1 MTEFP
6 DFYDH
11 NMALLKERQPNVWQM
26 MMDNEPPPVGKICR
40 AQNDSLNL
48 RLDGHDGSSI
58 LLHKDTNP
66 ESEADD
72 FAANIPAGHI
82 GFVALLGMG
91 LGYAAL
97 GILERLPLL
106 QSFAVF
112 ERDPGIFRQA
122 VEHIDLSSLLMDK
135 RLILGIGSE
144 NKVSTVLAPAA
155 RTLQLEGSRVLHHTQ
170 SFEFDPEGYR
180 QLKEELF
187 LHLNGMNVGGMT
199 VKHLGRNFLNNRFR
213 HITTIHH
220 QRLLEDLHKTFA
232 GVPAI
237 LVAGGPSLDKNIH
250 ILKQVQDRAVIMAV
264 DTVLPALLEHGIN
277 PHFLTSI
284 DPNNLTYEKFAD
296 VIPKVKD
303 TSLICSSWVNPRTPQ
318 NFPARQ
324 VFWTFT
330 AKPMEAWLNSLLGGK
345 IFTGGAS
352 TVAHLNLVAA
362 DILGC
367 DPVIFI
373 GQDLA
378 YPQTA
383 SHAHG
388 TVLQGSAPTDTMLS
402 GNTEGQLVKGIDG
415 TMLRTDRSFLSM
427 KDFFESAIANSTKKF
442 INATEGGAHIEGTE
456 VLTLQETIDLYCSRE
471 TKVWA
476 LLDERMRADNGVD
489 NGQLLQKFHHTLG
502 KAKVLQKH
510 ITEADRLCRSV
521 RRELADTIKKRG
533 RVRAFNMLPPKTQ
546 RKIEKIDKLHK
557 KLDNAEIW
565 HVLEEITMA
574 GLQLSERERQAVAA
588 LENDSAKYPEW
599 LEQNLNRLL
608 NINSTRQ
615 ETLGLLVGNLKNIL
629 SFNKQE
635 NLLLDKIAKG
645 ENRAENNLL
654 LLRHYMNEGSYA
666 LARPIV
672 EKLLTERP
680 DCGDAYYALGCIK
693 ALRSEFVESGEN
705 FKRAMTI
712 DPLLAGEVEKFQR
725 QLANDFL
732 TYTRYFKA
740 ANGRWPSVIYMVKK
754 GLKFVPD
761 HEQLL
766 AELNDIIRED
776 MGRCKVN
783 IDNVNLTAAAKNIE
797 PWYEYLD
804 SERRDLLDRLPPDLA
819 ADVYLHHGR
828 LLFREEKGLEAAADF
843 RKGLV
848 YTPKNIE
855 LHSALLD
862 ALFAAGDFN
871 EAILAL
877 NQAIKINHEFASY
890 WEGIGDSLY
899 NDGQYSDAVLAYEQ
913 GFIQQPEH
921 INLLKKMGD
930 CYREDG
936 QLEAAKATYEQVKD
950 SMVKLT
956 AGGNI
961 H

>member
-6 DFYDH
+6 DFYDC
-11 NMALLKERQPNVWQM
+11 NMALLKDRQPHIWQM
-26 MMDNEPPPVGKICR
+26 ITELRPRAAGKICR
-40 AQNDSLNL
+40 AQNGSLNL

-58 LLHKDTNP
+58 LLHKDANP

-72 FAANIPAGHI
+72 FAAGIPANHA

-122 VEHIDLSSLLMDK
+122 IEHIDLSSLLTDK

-155 RTLQLEGSRVLHHTQ
+155 RTLQLEDSRVLHHMQ

-199 VKHLGRNFLNNRFR
+199 VKSLGRNFFNNRFR

-220 QRLLEDLHKTFA
+220 QHLLEDLHKTFA

-330 AKPMEAWLNSLLGGK
+330 ANPMEAWLNSLMGGE
-345 IFTGGAS
+345 IFTSGAS

-367 DPVIFI
+367 DPVIFV

-383 SHAHG
+383 SHAQG
-388 TVLQGSAPTDTMLS
+388 TVLQGSAPTDILRD
-402 GNTEGQLVKGIDG
+402 GNTEGKLVKGIDG
-415 TMLRTDRSFLSM
+415 TMLRTNRSFLSM
-427 KDFFESAIANSTKKF
+427 KEFFESAIANSTKKF

-456 VLTLQETIDLYCSRE
+456 VLTLQETIDSYCGE
-471 TKVWA
+471 EAKVRA
-476 LLDERMRADNGVD
+476 LLDEHMQAANGLD
-489 NGQLLQKFHHTLG
+489 NGQLLQKFRYTLN
-502 KAKVLQKH
+502 KAKILRQY
-510 ITEADRLCRSV
+510 ITEADKLCRSV
-521 RRELADTIKKRG
+521 GRELTAVMKKRG

-565 HVLEEITMA
+565 RLLEEITMN
-574 GLQLSERERQAVAA
+574 GLQLSERERQAVVA
-588 LENDSAKYPEW
+588 LENDPAKYPEW
-599 LEQNLNRLL
+599 LEQNLQRLL
-608 NINSTRQ
+608 NINVARTD
-615 ETLGLLVGNLKNIL
+615 TLALLVENINKIL
-629 SFNKQE
+629 SFNKRE
-635 NLLLDKIAKG
+635 SFLLDKIEQQEDKKQ
-645 ENRAENNLL
+645 NKLL
-654 LLRHYMNEGSYA
+654 LARLYMDEENYV

-672 EKLLTERP
+672 ESLLAAQP
-680 DCGDAYYALGCIK
+680 VCGEVFYNLGCIK
-693 ALRSEFVESGEN
+693 ALGAEFAESEEYFNKAMALEVEFVE
-705 FKRAMTI
+705 KTA
-712 DPLLAGEVEKFQR
+712 KFRR
-725 QLANDFL
+725 QLADDFL
-732 TYTRYFKA
+732 TYTRYF
-740 ANGRWPSVIYMVKK
+740 R
-754 GLKFVPD
+754 
-761 HEQLL
+761 
-766 AELNDIIRED
+766 
-776 MGRCKVN
+776 
-783 IDNVNLTAAAKNIE
+783 
-797 PWYEYLD
+797 
-804 SERRDLLDRLPPDLA
+804 
-819 ADVYLHHGR
+819 
-828 LLFREEKGLEAAADF
+828 
-843 RKGLV
+843 
-848 YTPKNIE
+848 
-855 LHSALLD
+855 
-862 ALFAAGDFN
+862 
-871 EAILAL
+871 
-877 NQAIKINHEFASY
+877 
-890 WEGIGDSLY
+890 
-899 NDGQYSDAVLAYEQ
+899 
-913 GFIQQPEH
+913 
-921 INLLKKMGD
+921 
-930 CYREDG
+930 
-936 QLEAAKATYEQVKD
+936 
-950 SMVKLT
+950 
-956 AGGNI
+956 AGGG
-961 H
+961 